1 DRRRAGARRQAAP
14 VARGFHEMHAL
25 QCGYCTPGM
34 MMTSLAL
41 LQNNRHPTEHEI
53 RVDISLAAPT
63 CTRAALLALAQRQ

>member
-1 DRRRAGARRQAAP
+1 
-14 VARGFHEMHAL
+14 
-25 QCGYCTPGM
+25 M